1 MLDKKNVKEA
11 INVIKK
17 EKDNIDN
24 LIHTAGTI
32 QSNLF
37 QFTESDDL
45 KKLYEVNLFSPFMIT
60 KEISK
65 QMMDK
70 KRKSNIIFVS
80 STASTDPS
88 IGRFAYASSK
98 SALDITAKTLSLE
111 LARYNILVNVVSPG
125 LTKTKMME
133 ENTSKKYVDDYLNQ
147 VALKRPARSK

>member
-70 KRKSNIIFVS
+70 KEKVI
-80 STASTDPS
+80 
-88 IGRFAYASSK
+88 
-98 SALDITAKTLSLE
+98 
-111 LARYNILVNVVSPG
+111 
-125 LTKTKMME
+125 
-133 ENTSKKYVDDYLNQ
+133 
-147 VALKRPARSK
+147 